1 MTSALSEALL
11 KQQLEFTLSE
21 LEESKKKEE
30 NLKKANES
38 LLKALGDSQQP
49 NLNVTTK

>member
-1 MTSALSEALL
+1 MNASLQDALI

-21 LEESKKKEE
+21 LEEYKKKEE

-38 LLKALGDSQQP
+38 LLKALGQSNQDIDVKP
-49 NLNVTTK
+49 K